1 MVCPFF
7 FIEKA
12 VESAS
17 TSSWDQ
23 TPTGYSGNQNYRHYC
38 TRIPGVL
45 YSVRL
50 HWSLGSS
57 RSWCHRYALAWS
69 RGLPKHVL
77 VQRDQPYHL
86 YIATESEDFAAHWN
100 SFLTIPAEKQLSKR
114 RTKINDSKKISCI
127 TVQEEKKSWI
137 NLTRTDSCCFEIQA
151 ATREEWLLH
160 FKCSKRRKAV
170 KNKKKNVGGLCVISP
185 CPCQYRSHDLEHG
198 WRTAQQNLARL
209 EKLSLAK

>member
-1 MVCPFF
+1 MLKLRFVSAREAGERENRELFDYCYFYWNTNRKPLCGGERSQSTLAEPHLTDHDHCLGWCLLDIRKITMVCPF

-69 RGLPKHVL
+69 RGLPKHVPI
-77 VQRDQPYHL
+77 QRDQPYHL
-86 YIATESEDFAAHWN
+86 
-100 SFLTIPAEKQLSKR
+100 
-114 RTKINDSKKISCI
+114 
-127 TVQEEKKSWI
+127 
-137 NLTRTDSCCFEIQA
+137 
-151 ATREEWLLH
+151 LLP
-160 FKCSKRRKAV
+160 S
-170 KNKKKNVGGLCVISP
+170 
-185 CPCQYRSHDLEHG
+185 
-198 WRTAQQNLARL
+198 
-209 EKLSLAK
+209 